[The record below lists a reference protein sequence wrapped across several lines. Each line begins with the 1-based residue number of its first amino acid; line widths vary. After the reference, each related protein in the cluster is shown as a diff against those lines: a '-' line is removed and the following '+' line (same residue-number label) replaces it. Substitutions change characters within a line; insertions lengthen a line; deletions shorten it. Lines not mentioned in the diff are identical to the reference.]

1 VAGSGNFDKKDKSPK
16 TWQVSELDKIITSS
30 KNVAG
35 YGNFDKKDKSPGTW
49 QVMETLTKKTSP
61 QERGRFW
68 KL

>member
-1 VAGSGNFDKKDKSPK
+1 
-16 TWQVSELDKIITSS
+16 
-30 KNVAG
+30 VAG

-49 QVMETLTKKTSP
+49 QVLETLIKKTSP

>member
-1 VAGSGNFDKKDKSPK
+1 VAGSGNFDNKDKSPK

-49 QVMETLTKKTSP
+49 QVLETLIKKTSP